1 MIDFGIFFDPGAMSD
16 PEAVN
21 AINRVCT
28 NLPELAINHTP
39 LEALMEKPL
48 WLCVETKK
56 PGKGFETGKL
66 QIGAWLAAHWNFL
79 ESLIAAQSPD
89 DDAHAA
95 SEAFQALEFFARHL
109 DLRSLSGACWRQ
121 RGMARRL
128 YVSRSLSLPLAL
140 SVLRDESGHTKF
152 SFSYLA
158 HVTCSPRLR
167 PGSGLGQDLLR
178 LPHP

>member
-1 MIDFGIFFDPGAMSD
+1 VTWCKISGTCFLRKVTRPRSQTNTSLPHSVPRKMIDFGIFFDPGAMSD

-95 SEAFQALEFFARHL
+95 SEAFQALEFFCPP
-109 DLRSLSGACWRQ
+109 S
-121 RGMARRL
+121 
-128 YVSRSLSLPLAL
+128 
-140 SVLRDESGHTKF
+140 
-152 SFSYLA
+152 
-158 HVTCSPRLR
+158 
-167 PGSGLGQDLLR
+167 
-178 LPHP
+178 